1 MSAIKECKWCHLKNS
16 FSVTDVAT
24 CSLCGFTATLC
35 ENCWHSWKN
44 QKCPGCG
51 AGPANAK
58 WQHSSSKSGGSSDS
72 GSSSHVHVVGPSD
85 IWFKHK
91 EAREKQRADDG
102 SESQYGQKI
111 SAGEVQGL
119 RELEEAMITPLKV
132 GETGAFKDYTFV
144 VRDGKVVELYISH
157 ENSANHNDWS
167 PALGKLV
174 NLEGLKISKSASKDT
189 YICLKEMKNLKKLSF
204 HSANDITEQIAM
216 QIGALTQ
223 LEELNILGLIIPVPV
238 LDKMIGTL
246 VNLKKLNLAWIKN
259 KDLPPSLKN
268 CQKLEEISLINGD
281 VHNLPGWIAQFPK
294 LRLLHQDKDQFP
306 LGLGATRD
314 TLQKNNPACYP
325 KLSMKDKLMKGVTG
339 VLTDAQLSPDQI
351 RQKWLE
357 SLPEELKKGWS
368 GIP

>member
-1 MSAIKECKWCHLKNS
+1 
-16 FSVTDVAT
+16 
-24 CSLCGFTATLC
+24 
-35 ENCWHSWKN
+35 
-44 QKCPGCG
+44 
-51 AGPANAK
+51 
-58 WQHSSSKSGGSSDS
+58 
-72 GSSSHVHVVGPSD
+72 
-85 IWFKHK
+85 
-91 EAREKQRADDG
+91 
-102 SESQYGQKI
+102 
-111 SAGEVQGL
+111 
-119 RELEEAMITPLKV
+119 
-132 GETGAFKDYTFV
+132 
-144 VRDGKVVELYISH
+144 
-157 ENSANHNDWS
+157 
-167 PALGKLV
+167 
-174 NLEGLKISKSASKDT
+174 LEGLKISKSASKDT